1 MQQGDL
7 FMQANQTQDGQLSGN
22 VLLYTRPEPLNPDV
36 HGNLGVRA
44 SPNPYRFA
52 TTTHAVPLQVSE
64 FGPAAI
70 NYPIIF
76 AGDTKQPMAIM
87 SIRQNENLF
96 ITEDGFFEADA
107 YVPAYLRR
115 FPFVLADDPANERLI
130 VCIDT
135 TADMLIPGGELAL
148 FNDKEPTDF
157 TKAAIDFCTNYEG
170 ERKRTESFINL
181 MTELDLFELKEAF
194 FTPTN
199 ADGSPGQPIRL
210 ADYFAISE
218 EKVKALPAEK
228 LAELRDSNALIQMYT
243 QLVSLHGWDKLVA
256 RTLKQDGQAEAVANA

>member
-1 MQQGDL
+1 
-7 FMQANQTQDGQLSGN
+7 MQANETPDGQLSGN
-22 VLLYTRPEPLNPDV
+22 VLLYNRPEPLNPDV
-36 HGNLGVRA
+36 HGQLGVRT

-52 TTTHAVPLQVSE
+52 ARAHAVPLQVTE

-96 ITEDGFFEADA
+96 ISPDGFFEPDA

-115 FPFVLADDPANERLI
+115 FPFVLADDPENERLI
-130 VCIDT
+130 VCVDS
-135 TADMLIPGGELAL
+135 TADMLVAGGELAL
-148 FNDKEPTDF
+148 FDGQNPSEF
-157 TKAAIDFCTNYEG
+157 TKSAIEFCTNYEG

-181 MTELDLFELKEAF
+181 MRELDLFELKEAF

-199 ADGSPGQPIRL
+199 ADGSPAQPIRL

-218 EKVKALPAEK
+218 EKLKALPAAK
-228 LAELRDSNALIQMYT
+228 LAELRDSNALMQMYA
-243 QLVSLHGWDKLVA
+243 QLVSLNAWDKLVA
-256 RTLKQDGQAEAVANA
+256 RTLVKDGQVGAAANA